1 MENILNMSIEE
12 MHSALKE
19 KKILP
24 SDLVKASIA
33 KAKENQETYNAFVTI
48 LDEALEYAYE
58 LDENFEEDNV
68 LYGIPYAAKDNFSTK
83 DILSTGSSN
92 ILKNYVP
99 VFDATSITK
108 LNDKKMVLMGKTVL
122 DELAMGGTG
131 LNGHTGP
138 SRNPYDPHYQ
148 SGGSSGGSAVAVSLG
163 IVPFALGSDTGD
175 SVRKP
180 ASLCGVVG
188 FKPTWGRI
196 SRFGVFP
203 FAPSLDHVA
212 YFTRTVKD
220 SAYILEALA
229 GVDYNDATS
238 SLEEVKEYS
247 KDLSLD
253 VKGKKIA
260 VIKEIYDLV
269 TNNDLK
275 SAFENVE
282 NELINNGASVS
293 YINFDIQLL
302 RAILPVYMVISCAEA
317 TSNDA
322 NLDGIKFGPREN
334 GKTMDEEVFN
344 TRTNGFSELVKRRFV
359 IGSYCLS
366 KKNQDKL
373 FIRAQRIRRMIVDKL
388 NEIFNEYDAIMLP
401 ASGHKAPLI
410 NSSSEK
416 IEKLKDEY
424 LILESHLALANFGG
438 LPSLT
443 LPLCMSEGMPIGLN
457 ITCKAFDE
465 QNVFD
470 ISAFIESKLNF
481 KNMVAKES
489 K

>member
-12 MHSALKE
+12 MHNALKE

-24 SDLVKASIA
+24 SDLVKASIE

-48 LDEALEYAYE
+48 LDETLEYAYE
-58 LDENFEEDNV
+58 LDKDFEEDNV

-108 LNDKKMVLMGKTVL
+108 LKEKKMVLMGKTVL

-138 SRNPYDPHYQ
+138 SRNPYNPNYQ

-180 ASLCGVVG
+180 ASLCGIVG
-188 FKPTWGRI
+188 FKPSWGRI

-260 VIKEIYDLV
+260 IIKEIEDLV
-269 TNNDLK
+269 TNEDLRK
-275 SAFENVE
+275 ALDYVKE
-282 NELINNGASVS
+282 ELIKNEATVS
-293 YINFDIQLL
+293 YVNFDIQLL

-344 TRTNGFSELVKRRFV
+344 TRTKGFSELVKRRFV

-373 FIRAQRIRRMIVDKL
+373 FIRAQRIRRMIVNKL
-388 NEIFNEYDAIMLP
+388 NEIFSEYDAIMLP

-424 LILESHLALANFGG
+424 LILENHLALANFGG

-443 LPLCMSEGMPIGLN
+443 LPLCMSEGMPIGIN

>member
-1 MENILNMSIEE
+1 

-282 NELINNGASVS
+282 NELINNGATVS
-293 YINFDIQLL
+293 YVNFDIQLL

-373 FIRAQRIRRMIVDKL
+373 L
-388 NEIFNEYDAIMLP
+388 NEIF
-401 ASGHKAPLI
+401 
-410 NSSSEK
+410 
-416 IEKLKDEY
+416 
-424 LILESHLALANFGG
+424 F
-438 LPSLT
+438 
-443 LPLCMSEGMPIGLN
+443 
-457 ITCKAFDE
+457 F
-465 QNVFD
+465 
-470 ISAFIESKLNF
+470 
-481 KNMVAKES
+481 
-489 K
+489 

>member
-1 MENILNMSIEE
+1 MSNILNMSIEE
-12 MHSALKE
+12 MHASLKE
-19 KKILP
+19 KKIKP
-24 SDLVKASIA
+24 SDLVKASIE

-48 LDEALEYAYE
+48 LEEALELSYE
-58 LDENFEEDNV
+58 LDNNFEEDNP

-92 ILKNYVP
+92 ILNNYVP
-99 VFDATSITK
+99 VYDATVISK
-108 LNDKKMVLMGKTVL
+108 LKNRKTILIGKTTL

-131 LNGHTGP
+131 MNTHTGP
-138 SRNPYDPHYQ
+138 CKNPYNPQYQ
-148 SGGSSGGSAVAVSLG
+148 SGGSSGGSAAAVSLG

-180 ASLCGVVG
+180 ASFCGIVG

-220 SAYILEALA
+220 SAYVLEALA

-238 SLEEVKEYS
+238 SFNEVKEYS
-247 KDLSLD
+247 KNINLD

-260 VIKEIYDLV
+260 IIKEISDLMA
-269 TNNDLK
+269 NDELK
-275 SAFENVE
+275 NSFENIK
-282 NELINNGASVS
+282 NELINSDAIVEYVS
-293 YINFDIQLL
+293 FDINLL
-302 RAILPVYMVISCAEA
+302 RAILPVYMVISCSEA
-317 TSNDA
+317 TSNNA

-344 TRTNGFSELVKRRFV
+344 TRTKGFSELVKRRFV

-373 FIRAQRIRRMIVDKL
+373 FIRAQRIRRMIVERL
-388 NEIFNEYDAIMLP
+388 NEILGDYDVIMLP
-401 ASGHKAPLI
+401 ASGDKAPLI
-410 NSSSEK
+410 NSNSEK
-416 IEKLKDEY
+416 IEKLKDSY
-424 LILESHLALANFGG
+424 MILENHLIMGNFSG

-443 LPLCMSEGMPIGLN
+443 LPLCMSDNMPIGIN
-457 ITCKAFDE
+457 ITGRAFDE
-465 QNVFD
+465 QTVFN
-470 ISAFIESKLNF
+470 ISSFIESKLSF
-481 KNMVAKES
+481 KNMIAKES